1 MLSVVRMFVLVGA
14 ALAAAPSAM
23 AQIAPQRL
31 ALCAGCHGAE
41 GNSTLKGIPSLAA
54 QPKLFLENQLVLI
67 REGVR
72 DIASMKGMLDGVTDA
87 EVTALAQYYAD
98 KSLAAVPTDRDAEV
112 FARGGKLA
120 EGMRCGICHLPTY
133 LGREQIPRLAGQ
145 REDYLLHSSNSSKTI
160 RLWVETLIWRL
171 QSTVCLI
178 RNYRTFHIIWRDSR
192 LRPQHARPSR
202 RTYILGI

>member
-1 MLSVVRMFVLVGA
+1 MSLLSVVRMCVLVGA
-14 ALAAAPSAM
+14 ALAAAPAAM

-31 ALCAGCHGAE
+31 ALCAACHGAD

-54 QPKLFLENQLVLI
+54 QPKLFLETQLVLI

-72 DIASMKGMLDGVTDA
+72 DIPSMKGMLNGVSDA
-87 EVTALAQYYAD
+87 EVTALAKYYAD
-98 KSLAAVPTDRDAEV
+98 KPLASVPTDKDAEV

-145 REDYLLHSSNSSKTI
+145 REDYLLLSM
-160 RLWVETLIWRL
+160 
-171 QSTVCLI
+171 QQF
-178 RNYRTFHIIWRDSR
+178 RNNQAIGRDSNMAASVYGVSDQDLQDISYYLAR
-192 LRPQHARPSR
+192 LTP
-202 RTYILGI
+202 

>member
-1 MLSVVRMFVLVGA
+1 MSLLFVVRMCVLVGA
-14 ALAAAPSAM
+14 VLAAAPAAM

-31 ALCAGCHGAE
+31 ALCAACHGAD

-72 DIASMKGMLDGVTDA
+72 DIPSMKGMLNGVSDA
-87 EVTALAQYYAD
+87 EVTALAKYYAD
-98 KSLAAVPTDRDAEV
+98 KPLAPVPTDRDAEV

-145 REDYLLHSSNSSKTI
+145 REDYLLLSMQQFKNNQAI
-160 RLWVETLIWRL
+160 G
-171 QSTVCLI
+171 
-178 RNYRTFHIIWRDSR
+178 RDSNMAASVYGVSDQDLQDISYFLAR
-192 LRPQHARPSR
+192 LTP
-202 RTYILGI
+202 

>member
-1 MLSVVRMFVLVGA
+1 MRMLSVARVVVLAGA
-14 ALAAAPSAM
+14 VFAAAPAAY
-23 AQIAPQRL
+23 AQISAQRL
-31 ALCAGCHGAE
+31 ALCAACHGAD
-41 GNSTLKGIPSLAA
+41 GNSQIKGIPSLAA

-72 DIASMKGMLDGVTDA
+72 DIPSMKGMLNGVSDA

-98 KSLAAVPTDRDAEV
+98 KSLAPVPTDRDAEV

-145 REDYLLHSSNSSKTI
+145 REDYLLLSMQQFKNNQAI
-160 RLWVETLIWRL
+160 G
-171 QSTVCLI
+171 
-178 RNYRTFHIIWRDSR
+178 RDSNMAASVYGVSDQDLQDISYYLAR
-192 LRPQHARPSR
+192 LTP
-202 RTYILGI
+202 

>member
-1 MLSVVRMFVLVGA
+1 MSLLSVVRMCVLVGA
-14 ALAAAPSAM
+14 ALAAAPAAM

-31 ALCAGCHGAE
+31 ALCAGCHGAD

-54 QPKLFLENQLVLI
+54 QPKLFLETQLVLI

-72 DIASMKGMLDGVTDA
+72 DIPSMKGMLNGVFDA
-87 EVTALAQYYAD
+87 EVTALAKYYAD
-98 KSLAAVPTDRDAEV
+98 KPLASVPTDKDAEV

-145 REDYLLHSSNSSKTI
+145 REDYLLLSM
-160 RLWVETLIWRL
+160 
-171 QSTVCLI
+171 QQF
-178 RNYRTFHIIWRDSR
+178 RNNQAIGRDSNMAASVYGVSDQDLQDISYYLAR
-192 LRPQHARPSR
+192 LTP
-202 RTYILGI
+202 

>member
-1 MLSVVRMFVLVGA
+1 MSLLSVVRMCVLVGA
-14 ALAAAPSAM
+14 ALAAAPAAM
-23 AQIAPQRL
+23 AQIAPQRM
-31 ALCAGCHGAE
+31 ALCAACHGAD

-72 DIASMKGMLDGVTDA
+72 DIPSMKGMLNGVSDA
-87 EVTALAQYYAD
+87 EVTALAKYYAD
-98 KSLAAVPTDRDAEV
+98 KPLAPVPTDREAEV

-145 REDYLLHSSNSSKTI
+145 REDYLLLSMQQFKNNQAI
-160 RLWVETLIWRL
+160 G
-171 QSTVCLI
+171 
-178 RNYRTFHIIWRDSR
+178 RDSNMAASVYGVSDQDLQDISYFLAR
-192 LRPQHARPSR
+192 LTP
-202 RTYILGI
+202 